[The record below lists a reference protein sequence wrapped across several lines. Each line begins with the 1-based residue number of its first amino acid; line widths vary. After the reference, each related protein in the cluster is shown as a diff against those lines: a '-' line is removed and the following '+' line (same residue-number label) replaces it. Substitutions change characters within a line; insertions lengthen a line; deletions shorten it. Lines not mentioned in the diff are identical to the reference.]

1 MQWKDR
7 YDLKVTLARG
17 SGFCFGVRDAVE
29 MAHES
34 TDEYGSVY
42 MLGDIVHNEHVVSQL
57 DDAGVMVVDKLAKV
71 KDAPV
76 LFRAHGTSKEVWENA
91 EKIGLNIIDATC
103 PLVTQIHEEVKQ
115 LAGEGREIFIIGDH
129 GHDEVIGIASQ
140 IEGATVLSSAEEAE
154 PLRKMKKIGVVSQS
168 TQTIENVQEILNVLV
183 TKATDL
189 RFINTIC
196 FPTIRNQE
204 AIKELAKSND
214 IMIIIGSF
222 TSANTKR
229 LTSISKKLNKY
240 TYQVQTNND
249 LSLEWFKGI
258 ETVGVSAGASTPDF
272 LIQKVITRLNEIS
285 IELKTAD
292 AESV

>member
-1 MQWKDR
+1 M
-7 YDLKVTLARG
+7 KVTLARG

-34 TDEYGSVY
+34 TDKYGSVY
-42 MLGDIVHNEHVVSQL
+42 MLGDIVHNEHVVRQL
-57 DDAGVMVVDKLAKV
+57 DDAGVMVVDSLANV
-71 KDAPV
+71 KEAPV
-76 LFRAHGTSKEVWENA
+76 LFRAHGTSKEVWKNA
-91 EKIGLNIIDATC
+91 EKEGLNIIDATC

-115 LAGEGREIFIIGDH
+115 LAEEGREVFIIGDH

-140 IEGATVLSSAEEAE
+140 IEGATVLSSAAEAE

-196 FPTIRNQE
+196 FPTTRNQE
-204 AIKELAKSND
+204 AIKELARLND
-214 IMIIIGSF
+214 LMIIIGSF

-229 LTSISKKLNKY
+229 LTSISKKLNNQ
-240 TYQVQTNND
+240 TYQVQTDKD
-249 LSLEWFKGI
+249 LSLEWFRGI

-272 LIQKVITRLNEIS
+272 LIQKVISRLNEIS
-285 IELKTAD
+285 IELETVD
-292 AESV
+292 AEPA

>member
-1 MQWKDR
+1 M
-7 YDLKVTLARG
+7 KVTLARG

-34 TDEYGSVY
+34 ADEHGKVY
-42 MLGDIVHNEHVVSQL
+42 MLGDIVHNEHVVNQL
-57 DDAGVMVVDKLAKV
+57 DGAGVMVVDELAKV
-71 KDAPV
+71 EDAPV
-76 LFRAHGTSKEVWENA
+76 LFRAHGTSTEVWKNA

-115 LAGEGREIFIIGDH
+115 LSEEDREVFIIGDH

-140 IEGATVLSSAEEAE
+140 IEGATVLSSAAEAE

-196 FPTIRNQE
+196 FPTTRNQQ
-204 AIKELAKSND
+204 AIKHLAASND

-229 LTSISKKLNKY
+229 LTSISEKINKN
-240 TYQVQTNND
+240 TYQVQTDSD

-258 ETVGVSAGASTPDF
+258 DTVGVSAGASTPDF
-272 LIQKVITRLNEIS
+272 LIQKVISRLNAIS
-285 IELKTAD
+285 IELETAETEP
-292 AESV
+292 A

>member
-1 MQWKDR
+1 M
-7 YDLKVTLARG
+7 KVTLARG

-34 TDEYGSVY
+34 TDKYGSVY
-42 MLGDIVHNEHVVSQL
+42 MLGDIVHNEHVVRQL
-57 DDAGVMVVDKLAKV
+57 DDAGVMVVDSLANV
-71 KDAPV
+71 KEAPV
-76 LFRAHGTSKEVWENA
+76 LFRAHGTSKEVWKNA
-91 EKIGLNIIDATC
+91 EKEGLNIIDATC

-115 LAGEGREIFIIGDH
+115 LAEEGREVFIIGDH

-140 IEGATVLSSAEEAE
+140 IEGATVLSSAAEAE

-196 FPTIRNQE
+196 FPTTRNQE
-204 AIKELAKSND
+204 AIKELAISND
-214 IMIIIGSF
+214 LMIIIGSF

-229 LTSISKKLNKY
+229 LTSISKKLNNQ
-240 TYQVQTNND
+240 TYQVQTDKD
-249 LSLEWFKGI
+249 LSLEWFKEI

-272 LIQKVITRLNEIS
+272 LIQKVISRLNEIS
-285 IELKTAD
+285 IEIETMETEPA
-292 AESV
+292 